1 MRALTSVM
9 LAALFGASAAG
20 AVDQNGLK
28 ALITAQDSKGY
39 EAVGRLDIGTTSF
52 CTGALIEPDV
62 VLTAAHCLFDPE
74 SKARIGDHEIAFR
87 AGWRNGR
94 AAATRQVRKSVIH
107 PHYRYTGPQGADH
120 VAEDVALLA
129 LSAPIQNNSVTP
141 FETEQRP
148 RKGAEVGVVSYAKD
162 RADRPALQEV
172 CHILGRPA
180 GTLVMSCDVDFGS
193 SGAPVFV
200 IGEDGAPRIVSVV
213 SAKAEVRGRQVAL
226 GTGLDGSALLA
237 LRDALEPGRA
247 ASGESG
253 TPRIRRLTID
263 SPPSGGGA
271 KFIRP

>member
-1 MRALTSVM
+1 MRVLTSAI
-9 LAALFGASAAG
+9 LAALILAGAAG
-20 AVDQNGLK
+20 AENQSGLK
-28 ALITAQDSKGY
+28 SLVTAQDSKGY
-39 EAVGRLDIGTTSF
+39 EAVGRLDIGNTSF

-74 SKARIGDHEIAFR
+74 TKARIGDREIAFR

-94 AAATRQVRKSVIH
+94 AAATRTVRKSVIH
-107 PHYRYTGPQGADH
+107 PKYRYTGPHGAEY

-148 RKGAEVGVVSYAKD
+148 RKGAEVGVVSYGKD
-162 RADRPALQEV
+162 RANRPALQEV

-200 IGEDGAPRIVSVV
+200 MGEDGAPRIVSVV

-226 GTGLDGSALLA
+226 GTGLDGGALLA
-237 LRDALEPGRA
+237 LRDALEPVRA
-247 ASGESG
+247 TAGEPG